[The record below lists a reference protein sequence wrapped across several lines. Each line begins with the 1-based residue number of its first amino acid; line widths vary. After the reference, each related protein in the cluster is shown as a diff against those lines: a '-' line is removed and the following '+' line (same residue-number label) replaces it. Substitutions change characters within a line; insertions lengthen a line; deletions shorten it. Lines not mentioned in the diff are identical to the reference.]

1 MPEIQIEDDLT
12 RAKRGIT
19 WMRLEEALHGA
30 GCPICSQIDR
40 TEKHYLEG
48 LLYEY
53 VLDAGVRMK
62 LHRQHGFCTRHAKLA
77 IEAEKELD
85 SDGLHLATMFE
96 TVIEENR
103 RLLESQS
110 KQLEIMA
117 KEAKKRRKKISLHS
131 VDASKCFV
139 CDFVKESEGIATHGF
154 LYFANDKELID
165 IYEKSETLVCFRH
178 LQMLVKE
185 KVSAQIVAATLK
197 KVNKINRNLSNFIRK
212 HDYQS
217 PHDYTQD
224 ELHSYRTAVNYIA
237 GDYRW

>member
-19 WMRLEEALHGA
+19 WMRLEEALGGT
-30 GCPICSQIDR
+30 GCPICSQIDK
-40 TEKHYLEG
+40 TEKHYLEN

-53 VLDAGVRMK
+53 VLDVGVRRK
-62 LHRQHGFCTRHAKLA
+62 LHHQHGFCSRHAQLA
-77 IEAEKELD
+77 LEAEKKLD

-131 VDASKCFV
+131 IDASKCFV
-139 CDFVKESEGIATHGF
+139 CDFVKESEDIATHAF
-154 LYFANDKELID
+154 LYFSNDKELIGD
-165 IYEKSETLVCFRH
+165 YEKSEVVVCFRH

-185 KVSAQIVAATLK
+185 KVSAQIIDATLK
-197 KVNKINRNLSNFIRK
+197 KVNKINRDLSNFIRK

-217 PHDYTQD
+217 SHDYTKD
-224 ELHSYRTAVNYIA
+224 ELRSYRTAVNYFA